1 MLKEWVL
8 TSTFL
13 IVVVL
18 CLRVI
23 LGKHID
29 ARLKYAV
36 WAVVLV
42 RLLVPMQ
49 LFTLPLTG
57 VQIAQ
62 TVWPQV
68 EQSAPMNVATAPDS
82 KPGTESGLEL
92 SLIPTGPPSH
102 MDVPGDA
109 DIVVP
114 ENSAIT
120 GLDIMKHLPQV
131 LNIIWFGG
139 AIVLALAF
147 FVSNLHFA
155 FRLRQKRVLSE
166 TGDFPLRV
174 YAFADLPS
182 PCLFGLFHPAVY
194 VTPEISADSAVL
206 RHVLAHELTHYRHL
220 DHIWNLLRCAALCL
234 HWWNPLVWLAAHLSR
249 RDGEV
254 ACDAGALKRL
264 GAGERAAY
272 GNTLLMVSVAKAHPT
287 GLLHCSTGMSG
298 GKKSLYERIRY
309 IAGAPKQLV
318 GAVIAVVLI
327 LALACACS
335 FGQASAGTEPLDSKE
350 PTPTETPDSAGQQSQ
365 IERQDSTDGLQGDI
379 LPYTPD
385 LNHNG
390 IAETLVKGML
400 LDSNGLLVG
409 ERIEVWENGQMIWPG
424 ESDVLNDPQA
434 IFLCTLDEKDYLLR
448 YSPSMGRWYGNYY
461 YQLFSVDEYEEKS
474 GQEKI
479 VQENYIDFSIDS
491 YSGSDNFEP
500 AIIAGFMEEINGLL
514 ENSIQLWNT
523 AGRLAVTFEEEGR
536 LIDTLWWLDYTPH
549 IFKRDEDATLL
560 ENLEKFKTVY
570 FSEIEGQ
577 PHPSWDSLDEART
590 AYRAVLS
597 NERSF
602 INTDDGD
609 TLTISQRLDQ
619 LKSGRPA
626 EVSRFAVV
634 DLDRD
639 DTPEVILWIY
649 AKSDDYWGFIILRY
663 YDGEV
668 YGYTKPYRAFQEV
681 KADGSYS
688 IVGADSSTA
697 NFSETELSDNKLI
710 YWEKIENSTDSQYI
724 NYYVEGESV
733 TKKEYLAAVDV
744 QQKKDFATWYRFT
757 ELAIKT
763 IFQ

>member
-18 CLRVI
+18 CLRAI

-57 VQIAQ
+57 AQITQ

-68 EQSAPMNVATAPDS
+68 EQSAPMNVTTAFDS
-82 KPGTESGLEL
+82 KPETESRLEP
-92 SLIPTGPPSH
+92 SLIPNNPPSRV
-102 MDVPGDA
+102 DVTGDA

-114 ENSAIT
+114 ENSAIA

-131 LNIIWFGG
+131 LNVIWFGG
-139 AIVLALAF
+139 AIILALAF

-155 FRLRQKRVLSE
+155 FRLRQKRVLLE
-166 TGDFPLRV
+166 
-174 YAFADLPS
+174 
-182 PCLFGLFHPAVY
+182 
-194 VTPEISADSAVL
+194 
-206 RHVLAHELTHYRHL
+206 
-220 DHIWNLLRCAALCL
+220 
-234 HWWNPLVWLAAHLSR
+234 
-249 RDGEV
+249 
-254 ACDAGALKRL
+254 
-264 GAGERAAY
+264 
-272 GNTLLMVSVAKAHPT
+272 MVSAAKARPS
-287 GLLHCSTGMSG
+287 GLLHCSTSMSG
-298 GKKSLYERIRY
+298 GKKSLHERICY

-350 PTPTETPDSAGQQSQ
+350 PTPTETQQLQ
-365 IERQDSTDGLQGDI
+365 NERQDSTDSPQGDV

-390 IAETLVKGML
+390 IAETLVKGTF
-400 LDSNGLLVG
+400 LDSNGMLVG
-409 ERIEVWENGQMIWPG
+409 ECIEVWENGQMIWLG
-424 ESDVLNDPQA
+424 ESDVLHNPQA
-434 IFLCTLDEKDYLLR
+434 MFLCMLDEKDYLLR

-461 YQLFSVDEYEEKS
+461 YQLFSLDEYGEKS
-474 GQEKI
+474 SQEKI
-479 VQENYIDFSIDS
+479 VQENYLDFSIDFH
-491 YSGSDNFEP
+491 SGSDNFEP
-500 AIIAGFMEEINGLL
+500 AEIAGFMGEINGLL

-523 AGRLAVTFEEEGR
+523 AGQLAVTFEEEGR
-536 LIDTLWWLDYTPH
+536 LIDTLWWLDYYPQ
-549 IFKRDEDATLL
+549 IFKRDEKATLL
-560 ENLEKFKTVY
+560 ENLEKYKTVR
-570 FSEIEGQ
+570 FSEVEGQ
-577 PHPSWDSLDEART
+577 PHPSWDSADEARA

-619 LKSGRPA
+619 LKSGQPA
-626 EVSRFAVV
+626 EVLRFSVV
-634 DLDRD
+634 DLDRN
-639 DTPEVILWIY
+639 DTPEVILWVY
-649 AKSDDYWGFIILRY
+649 AKSSEYWGFIILRF

-681 KADGSYS
+681 KTDGSYS

-697 NFSETELSDNKLI
+697 SFSETELSDNKLI
-710 YWEKIENSTDSQYI
+710 YWEKTENSTDSQYI
-724 NYYVEGESV
+724 NYYVEGKNV
-733 TKKEYLAAVDV
+733 TREEYLEAVEI
-744 QQKKDFATWYRFT
+744 QQEKDFAAWYTFT
-757 ELAIKT
+757 ESSIKT

>member
-18 CLRVI
+18 CLRAI

-57 VQIAQ
+57 AQITQ

-68 EQSAPMNVATAPDS
+68 EQSAPMNVTTAFDS
-82 KPGTESGLEL
+82 KPETESRLEP
-92 SLIPTGPPSH
+92 SLIPNNPPSRV
-102 MDVPGDA
+102 DVTGDA

-114 ENSAIT
+114 ENSAIA

-131 LNIIWFGG
+131 LNVIWFGG
-139 AIVLALAF
+139 AIILALAF

-155 FRLRQKRVLSE
+155 FRLRQKRVLLE
-166 TGDFPLRV
+166 
-174 YAFADLPS
+174 
-182 PCLFGLFHPAVY
+182 
-194 VTPEISADSAVL
+194 
-206 RHVLAHELTHYRHL
+206 
-220 DHIWNLLRCAALCL
+220 
-234 HWWNPLVWLAAHLSR
+234 
-249 RDGEV
+249 
-254 ACDAGALKRL
+254 
-264 GAGERAAY
+264 
-272 GNTLLMVSVAKAHPT
+272 MVSAAKARPS
-287 GLLHCSTGMSG
+287 GLLHCSTSMSG
-298 GKKSLYERIRY
+298 GKKSLHERIHY

-350 PTPTETPDSAGQQSQ
+350 PTPTETQQLQ
-365 IERQDSTDGLQGDI
+365 NERQDSTDGPQGDV

-390 IAETLVKGML
+390 IAETLVKGTF
-400 LDSNGLLVG
+400 LDSNGMLVG
-409 ERIEVWENGQMIWPG
+409 ERIEVWENGQMIWLG
-424 ESDVLNDPQA
+424 ESDVLHNPQA
-434 IFLCTLDEKDYLLR
+434 MFLCMLDEKDYLLR

-461 YQLFSVDEYEEKS
+461 YQLFSLDENGEKS

-479 VQENYIDFSIDS
+479 VQENYLDFSIDFH
-491 YSGSDNFEP
+491 SGSDNFEP
-500 AIIAGFMEEINGLL
+500 AEIAGFMGEINGLL

-523 AGRLAVTFEEEGR
+523 AGQLAVTFEEEGR
-536 LIDTLWWLDYTPH
+536 LIDTLWWLDYSPQ
-549 IFKRDEDATLL
+549 IFKRDENATLL
-560 ENLEKFKTVY
+560 ENLEKYKTVR
-570 FSEIEGQ
+570 FSEVEGQ
-577 PHPSWDSLDEART
+577 PHPSWDSADEARA

-619 LKSGRPA
+619 LKSGQPA
-626 EVSRFAVV
+626 EVLRFAVV

-649 AKSDDYWGFIILRY
+649 AKSNEYWGFIILRF

-681 KADGSYS
+681 KTDGSYS

-697 NFSETELSDNKLI
+697 SFSETELSDNKLI
-710 YWEKIENSTDSQYI
+710 YWEKTENSTDSQYI
-724 NYYVEGESV
+724 NYYVEGKNV
-733 TKKEYLAAVDV
+733 TEEEYLEAVEI
-744 QQKKDFATWYRFT
+744 QQEKDFAAWYTFT
-757 ELAIKT
+757 ESSIKT

>member
-18 CLRVI
+18 CLRAI

-57 VQIAQ
+57 AQITQ

-68 EQSAPMNVATAPDS
+68 EQSAPMNVTTAFDS
-82 KPGTESGLEL
+82 KPETESRLEP
-92 SLIPTGPPSH
+92 SLIPNNPPSRV
-102 MDVPGDA
+102 DVTGDA

-114 ENSAIT
+114 ENSAIA

-131 LNIIWFGG
+131 LNVIWFGG
-139 AIVLALAF
+139 AIILALAF

-155 FRLRQKRVLSE
+155 FRLRQKRVLLE
-166 TGDFPLRV
+166 
-174 YAFADLPS
+174 
-182 PCLFGLFHPAVY
+182 
-194 VTPEISADSAVL
+194 
-206 RHVLAHELTHYRHL
+206 
-220 DHIWNLLRCAALCL
+220 
-234 HWWNPLVWLAAHLSR
+234 
-249 RDGEV
+249 
-254 ACDAGALKRL
+254 
-264 GAGERAAY
+264 
-272 GNTLLMVSVAKAHPT
+272 MVSAAKARPS
-287 GLLHCSTGMSG
+287 GLLHCSTSMSG
-298 GKKSLYERIRY
+298 GKKSLHERIHY

-350 PTPTETPDSAGQQSQ
+350 PTPTETQQLQ
-365 IERQDSTDGLQGDI
+365 NERQDSTDSPQGDV

-390 IAETLVKGML
+390 IAETLVKGTF
-400 LDSNGLLVG
+400 LDSNGMLVG
-409 ERIEVWENGQMIWPG
+409 ERIEVWENGQMIWLG
-424 ESDVLNDPQA
+424 ESDVLHNPQA
-434 IFLCTLDEKDYLLR
+434 MFLCMLDEKDYLLR
-448 YSPSMGRWYGNYY
+448 YSPTMGRWYVNYY
-461 YQLFSVDEYEEKS
+461 YHLFSLDENGEKS

-479 VQENYIDFSIDS
+479 VQENYLDFSIDFH
-491 YSGSDNFEP
+491 SGSDNFEP
-500 AIIAGFMEEINGLL
+500 AEIAGFMGEINGLL

-523 AGRLAVTFEEEGR
+523 ARQLAVTFEEEGR
-536 LIDTLWWLDYTPH
+536 LIDTLWWLDYSPQ
-549 IFKRDEDATLL
+549 IFKRDENATLL
-560 ENLEKFKTVY
+560 ENLEKYKTVR
-570 FSEIEGQ
+570 FSEVEGQ
-577 PHPSWDSLDEART
+577 PHPSWDSADEARA

-619 LKSGRPA
+619 LKSGQPA
-626 EVSRFAVV
+626 EVLRFAVV

-649 AKSDDYWGFIILRY
+649 AKSNEYWGFIILRF

-681 KADGSYS
+681 KTDGSYS

-697 NFSETELSDNKLI
+697 SFSETELSDNKLI
-710 YWEKIENSTDSQYI
+710 YWEKTENSTDSQYI
-724 NYYVEGESV
+724 NYYVEGKNITRE
-733 TKKEYLAAVDV
+733 EYLEAVEI
-744 QQKKDFATWYRFT
+744 QQEKDFAAWYTFT
-757 ELAIKT
+757 ESSIKT

>member
-1 MLKEWVL
+1 MMKEWVL

-18 CLRVI
+18 CLRAI

-57 VQIAQ
+57 AQITQ

-68 EQSAPMNVATAPDS
+68 EQSAPMNVTTAADS
-82 KPGTESGLEL
+82 KPGTESRLEP
-92 SLIPTGPPSH
+92 SRIPNDPPSRV
-102 MDVPGDA
+102 DITGDA
-109 DIVVP
+109 DIVIP

-131 LNIIWFGG
+131 LNVIWFGG

-155 FRLRQKRVLSE
+155 FRLRQKRVLLE
-166 TGDFPLRV
+166 MGDFPLRV

-194 VTPEISADSAVL
+194 VMPEVSADSAVL
-206 RHVLAHELTHYRHL
+206 HHVLAHELTHYRHL
-220 DHIWNLLRCAALCL
+220 DHIWNLLRCAALCA

-249 RDGEV
+249 QDGEV

-264 GAGERAAY
+264 GTGERAAY
-272 GNTLLMVSVAKAHPT
+272 GNTLLMVSTAKARPS

-298 GKKSLYERIRY
+298 GKKSLHERIRY
-309 IAGAPKQLV
+309 IAGASKQLV

-350 PTPTETPDSAGQQSQ
+350 PTPTETQQLQ
-365 IERQDSTDGLQGDI
+365 NERQDSTDGPQGDV

-390 IAETLVKGML
+390 IAETLVKGTF
-400 LDSNGLLVG
+400 LDSNGMLVG
-409 ERIEVWENGQMIWPG
+409 ERIEVWENGQMIWLG
-424 ESDVLNDPQA
+424 ESDVLHNPQA
-434 IFLCTLDEKDYLLR
+434 MFLCMLDEKDYLLR

-461 YQLFSVDEYEEKS
+461 YQLFSLDENGEKS

-479 VQENYIDFSIDS
+479 VQENYLDFSIDFH
-491 YSGSDNFEP
+491 SGSDNFEP
-500 AIIAGFMEEINGLL
+500 AEIAGFMGEINGLL

-523 AGRLAVTFEEEGR
+523 AGQLAVTFEGEGR
-536 LIDTLWWLDYTPH
+536 LIDTLWWLDYSPQ
-549 IFKRDEDATLL
+549 IFKRDENATLL
-560 ENLEKFKTVY
+560 ENLEKYKTVR
-570 FSEIEGQ
+570 FSEVEGQ
-577 PHPSWDSLDEART
+577 PHPSWDSADEARA

-619 LKSGRPA
+619 LKSGQPA
-626 EVSRFAVV
+626 EVLRFAVV

-649 AKSDDYWGFIILRY
+649 AKSNEYWGFIILRF

-681 KADGSYS
+681 KTDGSYS

-697 NFSETELSDNKLI
+697 SFSETELSDNKLI
-710 YWEKIENSTDSQYI
+710 YWEKTENSTDSQYI
-724 NYYVEGESV
+724 NYYVEGKNITRE
-733 TKKEYLAAVDV
+733 EYLEAVEI
-744 QQKKDFATWYRFT
+744 QQEMDFAAWYTFT
-757 ELAIKT
+757 ESSIKT